1 MEVKTK
7 YHGTVSFEERDIIKF
22 NKGLPGF
29 ESLKNFILLPVE
41 GSDVFKI
48 LHSIEDEEIG
58 LIVVSPFE
66 FIKDYEVEL
75 KDEFIHELSIKRE
88 EDVLILNTVTLNSN
102 INKITAN
109 LRAPIIINIREAL
122 GEQIILEDENL
133 SIKYPLIREW

>member
-88 EDVLILNTVTLNSN
+88 EDVLILNTVTLNSD
-102 INKITAN
+102 ISKITAN

-133 SIKYPLIREW
+133 SIKYPLIRE

>member
-102 INKITAN
+102 ISKITAN

-133 SIKYPLIREW
+133 SIKYPLIRE

>member
-29 ESLKNFILLPVE
+29 ESLKSFILLPVE

-102 INKITAN
+102 ISNITAN

-133 SIKYPLIREW
+133 SIKYPLIRE

>member
-41 GSDVFKI
+41 GSDIFKI

-102 INKITAN
+102 ISKITSN

-133 SIKYPLIREW
+133 SIKYPLIRE

>member
-7 YHGTVSFEERDIIKF
+7 YHGTVSFEERDIINF

-102 INKITAN
+102 ISKITAN

>member
-29 ESLKNFILLPVE
+29 ESLKSFILLPVE

-102 INKITAN
+102 ISNITSN

-133 SIKYPLIREW
+133 SIKYPLIRE